1 MDKYNQAIA
10 ESQVITD
17 DTLVAAK
24 VNEILEKHLEENRK
38 PEVLRHLFNTID
50 LTTLK
55 STD

>member
-55 STD
+55 